1 MKEAKENKE
10 NKASKDIVSK
20 ASDSESARGLMPFD
34 DLDRW
39 FDDMLS
45 RRWLHPLDAKFP
57 RFPAMHFSAG
67 IEMPKVD
74 IIESEVEVK
83 IHAALPG
90 VKKEDLDV
98 TLSNQTVT
106 IKASTKK
113 EEKKESGEY
122 YRREI
127 SRGEFQRTLTL
138 PAQVDSDKAKASFK
152 DGILEIV
159 LPKLEKTKR
168 KSIEIK

>member
-1 MKEAKENKE
+1 MKESKENKE
-10 NKASKDIVSK
+10 NKENKDIVSK
-20 ASDSESARGLMPFD
+20 APATETLRGLMPFD

-45 RRWLHPLDAKFP
+45 RRWLHPFDARLPHFP
-57 RFPAMHFSAG
+57 TMHFPSG

-74 IIESEVEVK
+74 IIESDGEVK
-83 IHAALPG
+83 VHAALPG

-98 TLSNQTVT
+98 TLSNQTIT
-106 IKASTKK
+106 IKASTKQ

-159 LPKLEKTKR
+159 LPKQEKTKR

>member
-1 MKEAKENKE
+1 MKEVKENKE
-10 NKASKDIVSK
+10 NKGKKDIVGK
-20 ASDSESARGLMPFD
+20 ASASEIACGLMPMD

-45 RRWLHPLDAKFP
+45 RRWLYPFDLKFP
-57 RFPAMHFSAG
+57 RFPAMQFPAG
-67 IEMPKVD
+67 IEIPKVD
-74 IIESEVEVK
+74 IIETDEEIKV
-83 IHAALPG
+83 HAALPG

-98 TLSNQTVT
+98 TLSNQSIT

-113 EEKKESGEY
+113 EEKKENGEY

-127 SRGEFQRTLTL
+127 SCGEFQRILTL
-138 PAQVDSDKAKASFK
+138 PTPVDSDKAKASFK

-159 LPKLEKTKR
+159 LPKLEKTQR
-168 KSIEIK
+168 KNIEIK

>member
-1 MKEAKENKE
+1 MKESKEHQE
-10 NKASKDIVSK
+10 SKDIARK
-20 ASDSESARGLMPFD
+20 GSETEAGRGLMAFED
-34 DLDRW
+34 WDRW

-45 RRWLHPLDAKFP
+45 RRWLNPFDVKFP
-57 RFPAMHFSAG
+57 RLSTMNFPSGM
-67 IEMPKVD
+67 EMPKVD
-74 IIESEVEVK
+74 IIENDNEVK

-98 TLSNQTVT
+98 TLTNQMVT
-106 IKASTKK
+106 IKSSTKK
-113 EEKKESGEY
+113 EEKKEEGEY

-138 PAQVDSDKAKASFK
+138 PAQVDSDHAKASFK

-159 LPKLEKTKR
+159 LPKLEKSQR
-168 KSIEIK
+168 KSIEIH

>member
-1 MKEAKENKE
+1 MKESKEKE
-10 NKASKDIVSK
+10 SKDIVKK
-20 ASDSESARGLMPFD
+20 ASDTEASRGLMAFD

-45 RRWLHPLDAKFP
+45 RRWLHPFDVKFP
-57 RFPAMHFSAG
+57 RFPTMHFPLG
-67 IEMPKVD
+67 MEMPKVD
-74 IIESEVEVK
+74 IIETDDEVK
-83 IHAALPG
+83 VHAALPG

-98 TLSNQTVT
+98 TLSNQMIT
-106 IKASTKK
+106 IKASTKQ
-113 EEKKESGEY
+113 EAKKESGEY

-127 SRGEFQRTLTL
+127 SRGEFQRSLPL

-152 DGILEIV
+152 DGMLEIV

-168 KSIEIK
+168 RNIEIK

>member
-1 MKEAKENKE
+1 MKESKENKE
-10 NKASKDIVSK
+10 NKDIVSK
-20 ASDSESARGLMPFD
+20 ASDKETARSLMPFD

-45 RRWLHPLDAKFP
+45 RRWLQPFDLKFP
-57 RFPAMHFSAG
+57 RFPAMQFPAG
-67 IEMPKVD
+67 LEMPKVD
-74 IIESEVEVK
+74 IFETDADVK
-83 IHAALPG
+83 VHAALPG

-98 TLSNQTVT
+98 TLSNQTIT
-106 IKASTKK
+106 IKASTRK
-113 EEKKESGEY
+113 EEKKENGEY

-127 SRGEFQRTLTL
+127 SRGEFHRTLAL

-159 LPKLEKTKR
+159 LPKLEKTQR
-168 KSIEIK
+168 KNIEIK

>member
-1 MKEAKENKE
+1 MKESKENKE
-10 NKASKDIVSK
+10 NKDIVSK
-20 ASDSESARGLMPFD
+20 APATETPRGLMPFD

-45 RRWLHPLDAKFP
+45 RRWLHPFDARFP
-57 RFPAMHFSAG
+57 RFPTMHFPSG

-74 IIESEVEVK
+74 IIESDDEVK
-83 IHAALPG
+83 VHAALPG

-98 TLSNQTVT
+98 TLSNQTIT
-106 IKASTKK
+106 IKTSTKQ

-138 PAQVDSDKAKASFK
+138 PAEVDSDKAKASFK

-159 LPKLEKTKR
+159 LPKQGKNKR

>member
-1 MKEAKENKE
+1 MKETKKNQENK
-10 NKASKDIVSK
+10 DVVSK
-20 ASDSESARGLMPFD
+20 GSETETGRGLMAFE

-39 FDDMLS
+39 FEDMLS
-45 RRWLHPLDAKFP
+45 RRWLNPFDVKFP
-57 RFPAMHFSAG
+57 RLSTMNFPSVMD
-67 IEMPKVD
+67 MPKVD
-74 IIESEVEVK
+74 IIENDNEVK

-98 TLSNQTVT
+98 TLTNQMVT
-106 IKASTKK
+106 IKSSTKK
-113 EEKKESGEY
+113 EEKKEEGEY

-127 SRGEFQRTLTL
+127 SCGEFQRTLTL

-159 LPKLEKTKR
+159 LPKLEKSQR
-168 KSIEIK
+168 KSIEIH

>member
-1 MKEAKENKE
+1 MKESKENKE
-10 NKASKDIVSK
+10 KKDIVKTSK
-20 ASDSESARGLMPFD
+20 TDEPRGLMSFD

-45 RRWLHPLDAKFP
+45 RRWMSPFDAKFLH
-57 RFPAMHFSAG
+57 FPSMDFPLG

-74 IIESEVEVK
+74 VIETDAEVK
-83 IHAALPG
+83 VNAALPG

-98 TLSNQTVT
+98 TLSSQTIT

-113 EEKKESGEY
+113 EEKEEKGEF

-127 SRGEFQRTLTL
+127 RRGEFQRTVTL
-138 PAQVDSDKAKASFK
+138 PAPVDTDKAKASFK
-152 DGILEIV
+152 DGMLEIV
-159 LPKLEKTKR
+159 LPKLEKSKR
-168 KSIEIK
+168 KSIQIK

>member
-1 MKEAKENKE
+1 ESKENK
-10 NKASKDIVSK
+10 DIVRK
-20 ASDSESARGLMPFD
+20 ASDTETARGLMPFD

-45 RRWLHPLDAKFP
+45 RRWLHPLDTRFP
-57 RFPAMHFSAG
+57 HFPAMHFPSG

-74 IIESEVEVK
+74 IIENDHEVK

-90 VKKEDLDV
+90 VKKEGLDV
-98 TLSNQTVT
+98 TLSNQTIT
-106 IKASTKK
+106 IKASTKQ

-138 PAQVDSDKAKASFK
+138 PSQVDPDKAKASFK
-152 DGILEIV
+152 DGILEII
-159 LPKLEKTKR
+159 LPKQEKTQR